1 MLLEALYHQKFAQRL
16 SEIIVRNYEPLIYY
30 LFMILLLVSYSSYV
44 AGQSV
49 NLQMPGSPQS
59 YQSDRFRHGDMDCSN
74 AIGSSTNLEFGVLG
88 LIDEPDY
95 LIQNYS
101 SGGKSTGVYARITI
115 PLDKPKERINCNTL
129 YQLALERERL
139 EVQRLKQEVAN
150 LRALQFENDN

>member
-1 MLLEALYHQKFAQRL
+1 MRL
-16 SEIIVRNYEPLIYY
+16 FY
-30 LFMILLLVSYSSYV
+30 ILLLIPSV
-44 AGQSV
+44 AFGQSV

-88 LIDEPDY
+88 LVDDPDPTM
-95 LIQNYS
+95 LQQNYNT
-101 SGGKSTGVYARITI
+101 GGTSTGVYARII
-115 PLDKPKERINCNTL
+115 MPLDKPKERINCNTL

-150 LRALQFENDN
+150 LRALQFENDK